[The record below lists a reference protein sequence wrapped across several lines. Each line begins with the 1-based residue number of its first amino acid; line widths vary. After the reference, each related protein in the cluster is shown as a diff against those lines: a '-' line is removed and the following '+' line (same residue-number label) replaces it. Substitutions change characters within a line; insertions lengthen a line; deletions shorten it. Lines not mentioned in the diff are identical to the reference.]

1 MRIKK
6 NKEPGTIETKRSDW
20 ADLEIPLGKRTRKYR
35 MLEILPGA
43 LSYTMILLLFVLSFI
58 SPIVGSYYLLFK
70 GIMRQNE
77 QTRSIGIR
85 GLRI

>member
-58 SPIVGSYYLLFK
+58 SPIVGSYYLLL
-70 GIMRQNE
+70 IIA
-77 QTRSIGIR
+77 TT
-85 GLRI
+85 LV